1 MKLFDFFV
9 YNRIIE
15 VDLKKNIHEFE
26 RINIIFNDILEE
38 KFSIKILDLAF
49 HLRSLIDKKLLTEN
63 YFVLNV
69 GAGKSFRKWDIN
81 NFIQLGNA
89 LEKTRY

>member
-1 MKLFDFFV
+1 MWMCDTMR
-9 YNRIIE
+9 Y
-15 VDLKKNIHEFE
+15 
-26 RINIIFNDILEE
+26 IFNDILEE

-81 NFIQLGNA
+81 NFIQPNIFMCLTFNIVTA
-89 LEKTRY
+89 RETYFF